1 MTTTRSSRTRSRRR
15 PPRRT
20 RLSPPEVRARLYGEA
35 LSSFRDRGFDDVT
48 VSELTR
54 VTGVAKG
61 TFFNHF
67 PTKDHVLSAY
77 LEELWT
83 EAEAEVAGEGLMGT
97 DAIVRVVDAL
107 GRALEADPPLARAL
121 GSRLGA
127 LPRPSEAAGETPDGT
142 SHGGPDPFLDLLRDR
157 FQRRLGES
165 LPFAVPLEPIGDRDL
180 ASLLVGGM
188 VEGIR
193 EGTEV
198 GGEAPPTLVP
208 TLARR
213 AVFLLRSAGFAA
225 PDPPGR

>member
-1 MTTTRSSRTRSRRR
+1 MTTPRSSRTRSRRR
-15 PPRRT
+15 PSRRT
-20 RLSPPEVRARLYGEA
+20 RLSPAEVRDRLYGEA
-35 LSSFRDRGFDDVT
+35 LSSFRDRGFDVVT

-77 LEELWT
+77 LEEVWT
-83 EAEAEVAGEGLMGT
+83 EAEAEVADEGLVGT

-127 LPRPSEAAGETPDGT
+127 LPRPPAAGEEVTEGKT
-142 SHGGPDPFLDLLRDR
+142 AGHPDPFLDVLRDR

-180 ASLLVGGM
+180 ASLLVGGL

-193 EGTEV
+193 EGAEA
-198 GGEAPPTLVP
+198 GGGGSTTLVP

-225 PDPPGR
+225 PDPPRR